1 MNELQ
6 IFQNEEFGSIR
17 TIERNGQIWF
27 CGKDVALALGYTD
40 TKKALMQHCKKDGVA
55 FYPLIDSLGRKQDAK
70 IISEPNLYRLVCNSK
85 LKSAERFEKW
95 VFEEVLPMIRR
106 TGSYNSGTKS
116 NNNIEE
122 TSLIVAEVIKAIVP
136 VITKTIIEAQQK
148 PQVVTN
154 NLNITYKRKKKP
166 TKRFKVEEFPEG
178 IQRVVIRL
186 LQNGATFDSVAEYCC
201 DEGYEISKMSIC
213 RFYHA
218 FFL

>member
-166 TKRFKVEEFPEG
+166 TKRFKVEEFPEE

>member
-17 TIERNGQIWF
+17 MIEENGQIWF
-27 CGKDVALALGYTD
+27 CGKDIALALGYIN
-40 TKKALMQHCKKDGVA
+40 TKKAINDHCKTDGVTIRS
-55 FYPLIDSLGRKQDAK
+55 LIDSLGRKQDVK
-70 IISEPNLYRLVCNSK
+70 FISEPNLYRLVCNSK

-106 TGSYNSGTKS
+106 TGSYNSGTKA

-166 TKRFKVEEFPEG
+166 TKRFKVEEFPEE